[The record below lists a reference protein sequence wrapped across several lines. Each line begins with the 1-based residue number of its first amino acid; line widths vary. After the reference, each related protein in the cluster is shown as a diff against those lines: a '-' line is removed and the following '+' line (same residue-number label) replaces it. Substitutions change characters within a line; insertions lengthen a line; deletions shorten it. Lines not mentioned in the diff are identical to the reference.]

1 MYVFHHDTLCLRDKY
16 MSDKRNILV
25 LGSGGRE
32 HALAWKIV
40 QSPLLGTLY
49 CAPGNGGMAALAENV
64 ALDMAD
70 HDAVIE
76 FCRDKAI
83 DLVVIGPEA
92 PLVAGLADDLSAA
105 NIAAFGPG
113 KIAAQLEG
121 SKGYT
126 KDLCAEADIPTAA
139 YGRFD
144 NACDAL
150 AYLDTQKAPI
160 VVKADGLA
168 AGKGVII
175 AEDMQT
181 ARDAVEDIFDG
192 AFGEAGA
199 ELVVEEFM
207 TGEEASF
214 FVLCDGENALPMATA
229 QDHKRVGDGDTG
241 PNTGGMGAYSPASIM
256 TPALIDQTMET
267 IIKPTLAAMSRRGAP
282 YRGVL
287 YAGLM
292 LTPQGPKLVEYNAR
306 FGDPE
311 CQVLML
317 RLQSDIVPALEA
329 AATGSVANMTL
340 DWHDDAAMTVVMAAE
355 GYPGSYEKGTVI
367 NGLDNVDE
375 ATIVFHAGTARDED
389 GTITATGGRVLNVTA
404 RGKTVAQ
411 AQASAYAGIKAIDWP
426 QGFCRHDIGYR
437 EIEREQR

>member
-1 MYVFHHDTLCLRDKY
+1 
-16 MSDKRNILV
+16 
-25 LGSGGRE
+25 
-32 HALAWKIV
+32 
-40 QSPLLGTLY
+40 
-49 CAPGNGGMAALAENV
+49 
-64 ALDMAD
+64 
-70 HDAVIE
+70 
-76 FCRDKAI
+76 
-83 DLVVIGPEA
+83 
-92 PLVAGLADDLSAA
+92 
-105 NIAAFGPG
+105 
-113 KIAAQLEG
+113 
-121 SKGYT
+121 
-126 KDLCAEADIPTAA
+126 
-139 YGRFD
+139 
-144 NACDAL
+144 
-150 AYLDTQKAPI
+150 
-160 VVKADGLA
+160 
-168 AGKGVII
+168 
-175 AEDMQT
+175 
-181 ARDAVEDIFDG
+181 
-192 AFGEAGA
+192 
-199 ELVVEEFM
+199 
-207 TGEEASF
+207 
-214 FVLCDGENALPMATA
+214 
-229 QDHKRVGDGDTG
+229 
-241 PNTGGMGAYSPASIM
+241 
-256 TPALIDQTMET
+256 
-267 IIKPTLAAMSRRGAP
+267 MSRRGAP

-340 DWHDDAAMTVVMAAE
+340 NWHDDAAMTVVMAAE